1 MKKVFKFIVIVL
13 LALAIKPA
21 LAQETEGTSTDT
33 LGAAVNKL
41 QGVVELMQRLKV
53 TGYLQVQSQFTD
65 SLGNAFAGGVFPAN
79 TDKRFGVRRGRL
91 KFAYNTLLTSFV
103 AQFDL
108 TEKGLATKDIY
119 MVVRDPWSQTA
130 SLTAG
135 VFNRPFGYEIAYSS
149 SARESPER
157 ARFTQT
163 LFPGERDL
171 GYMLTIQGPKTSSWN
186 FLKIQGGFFA
196 GNGINPETDNKKD
209 FIGQI
214 SISKSALD
222 ERIKYGFG
230 VSYYNG
236 GVLQTTTNVYNMSDG
251 VFSKD
256 ANLVTTG
263 KFAKRQYM
271 GLDAQFAVETPL
283 GITTLRGE
291 YVKGTQPSAKGS
303 PNSFAIAVPVVQDL
317 YIRAVKGAY
326 VYFVQGIAGTKHQ
339 FVLKYDMFDPN
350 TKVSGNQIG
359 AGTATGVT
367 ATTAGDLKYTTFG
380 IGWVYAYNSNVKLMA
395 YYDKVKNET
404 SNNLAGYSKDLN
416 DNVFTL
422 RLQFKF

>member
-1 MKKVFKFIVIVL
+1 MKKIFKLILIAL
-13 LALAIKPA
+13 LVVAINPSF
-21 LAQETEGTSTDT
+21 AQEAEGTPTDT

-41 QGVVELMQRLKV
+41 QSAVELMQRFKV

-65 SLGNAFAGGVFPAN
+65 SLGNPFAGGAFPAN

-103 AQFDL
+103 AQFDI
-108 TEKGLATKDIY
+108 TEKGFATKDIY
-119 MVVRDPWSQTA
+119 MVVRDPWTQTL
-130 SLTAG
+130 SLTGG
-135 VFNRPFGYEIAYSS
+135 VFNRPFGYEIAFSS

-196 GNGINPETDNKKD
+196 GNGINPETDKKKD

-222 ERIKYGFG
+222 EKIKYGIG
-230 VSYYNG
+230 ASYYDG
-236 GVLQTTTNVYNMSDG
+236 GVYQGTANVYTMSNG
-251 VFSKD
+251 VYAKD
-256 ANLVTTG
+256 ASAVTIG
-263 KFAKRQYM
+263 KFAKRQYY
-271 GLDAQFAVETPL
+271 GLDAQFAVESAI
-283 GITTLRGE
+283 GISTLRGE
-291 YVKGTQPSAKGS
+291 YISGQQPSTATS
-303 PNSFAIAVPVVQDL
+303 PNSFTASPSADL
-317 YIRAVKGAY
+317 YMRDVKGSY
-326 VYFVQGIAGTKHQ
+326 VYFVQGIKGTKHQ
-339 FVLKYDMFDPN
+339 LVVKYDMFDPN
-350 TKVSGNQIG
+350 AKISGDQIG
-359 AGTATGVT
+359 LSATNMK

-380 IGWVYAYNSNVKLMA
+380 IGWIYAYNSSLKLMA
-395 YYDKVKNET
+395 YYDMVKNET
-404 SNNLAGYSKDLN
+404 SKNLTGYSKDLK

-422 RLQFKF
+422 RLQCKF

>member
-21 LAQETEGTSTDT
+21 QAQEVEGTPTDT

-41 QGVVELMQRLKV
+41 QGAVELMQRFKI
-53 TGYLQVQSQFTD
+53 TGYVQMQSQFTD

-79 TDKRFGVRRGRL
+79 TDKRFAVRRGRL
-91 KFAYNTLLTSFV
+91 KFAYNTVLTSFV
-103 AQFDL
+103 AQFDI
-108 TEKGLATKDIY
+108 TEKGFATKDIY
-119 MVVRDPWSQTA
+119 MVVRDPWTQTA

-135 VFNRPFGYEIAYSS
+135 VFNRPFGYEIAFSS

-171 GYMLTIQGPKTSSWN
+171 GYMLTIQGAKTSTWN
-186 FLKIQGGFFA
+186 WLKIQGGFFA
-196 GNGINPETDNKKD
+196 GNGLNPETDKKKD

-222 ERIKYGFG
+222 ERIKYGIG

-236 GVLQTTTNVYNMSDG
+236 GVYQATANVYNMNNG
-251 VFSKD
+251 VFTKD
-256 ANLVTTG
+256 ASAVTIG
-263 KFAKRQYM
+263 NFAKRQYI
-271 GLDAQFAVETPL
+271 GVDAQFTVESPL
-283 GITTLRGE
+283 GISTLRGE
-291 YVKGTQPSAKGS
+291 YLTGKQPSAAGS
-303 PNSFAIAVPVVQDL
+303 PNSFTANPGTDL
-317 YIRAVKGAY
+317 YLRDVKGSY

-339 FVLKYDMFDPN
+339 FVVKYDLFDPN
-350 TKVSGNQIG
+350 TAVSGNQIG
-359 AGTATGVT
+359 SGAATGIKT
-367 ATTAGDLKYTTFG
+367 TTAGDLKYTTFG
-380 IGWVYAYNSNVKLMA
+380 IGWIYAYDSTLKLMA
-395 YYDKVKNET
+395 YYDMVKNET
-404 SNNLAGYSKDLN
+404 SNNLAGYSKDLK

-422 RLQFKF
+422 RLQYKF

>member
-13 LALAIKPA
+13 LALVIKPA
-21 LAQETEGTSTDT
+21 LAQETEVTPTDT

-41 QGVVELMQRLKV
+41 QGAVELMQRFKV
-53 TGYLQVQSQFTD
+53 SGYLQVQSQFTD
-65 SLGNAFAGGVFPAN
+65 SLGNPFAGGNFPAN

-103 AQFDL
+103 AQFDI

-119 MVVRDPWSQTA
+119 LVVRDPWTQTL
-130 SLTAG
+130 SLTGG

-157 ARFTQT
+157 ARFTQS

-196 GNGINPETDNKKD
+196 GNGIAVETDKKKD

-214 SISKSALD
+214 SIAKSALH
-222 ERIKYGFG
+222 ERITYGIG
-230 VSYYNG
+230 ASYYNG
-236 GVLQTTTNVYNMSDG
+236 GVYQSTTNVYNISNG
-251 VFSKD
+251 VYVKD
-256 ANLVTTG
+256 ASAITIG
-263 KFAKRQYM
+263 KFAKRQYI
-271 GLDAQFAVETPL
+271 GVDAQFTVESPL
-283 GITTLRGE
+283 GLSSLRGE
-291 YVKGTQPSAKGS
+291 YLTGNQPSTASS
-303 PNSFAIAVPVVQDL
+303 PNSFTILPTADL
-317 YIRAVKGAY
+317 YLREVQGTY
-326 VYFVQGIAGTKHQ
+326 VYFVQGIAGTKHK
-339 FVLKYDMFDPN
+339 FVVKYDIFDPN

-359 AGTATGVT
+359 AGAATGVM
-367 ATTAGDLKYTTFG
+367 ATKAGDLKYNTLG
-380 IGWVYAYNSNVKLMA
+380 IGWIYAYDSTLKLIA
-395 YYDKVKNET
+395 YYDMVKNET
-404 SNNLAGYSKDLN
+404 SNQLAGYSKDLK

-422 RLQFKF
+422 RLQYKF